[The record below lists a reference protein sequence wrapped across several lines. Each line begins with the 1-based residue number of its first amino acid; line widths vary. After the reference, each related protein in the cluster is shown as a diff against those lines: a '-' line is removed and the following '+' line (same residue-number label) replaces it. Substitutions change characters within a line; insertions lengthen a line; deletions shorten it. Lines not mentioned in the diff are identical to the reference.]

1 MRLSSNNIFTKIA
14 NFIKVPHSDILN
26 KGLYFEPVR
35 AILSGHQIAYKLTSG
50 NETVIFYKKSNLN
63 VFGKIE
69 DTHSDKSTRD
79 MKHFFLPLSNK
90 KDFIVYQ
97 KNYVLQYSYNIAF
110 RFVGIDYELYEVV
123 YKGTWE
129 RGISIRKFTNG
140 DIILDLDFSAYS
152 SVGIP
157 LYNNYIPIAFVTD
170 EYLKVLIYNLIDKQI
185 LEVAEYS
192 LDFLE
197 KEIFKYLNSIT
208 KYSSG
213 HKASTY
219 RIYEKETI
227 NKLLARYKT
236 AYRIKR
242 PNTSREANKE
252 GAYEICN
259 DFVICKSFLHVI
271 NEVLLGPKYK
281 TMKPIFVLTFSAT
294 EDMIECELSIP
305 KDVPIR
311 ALGLD
316 KTPKKHIIDTKRIR
330 VELPKHNNK
339 IPGILYHDKN
349 YAIVPSFFDTNKYF
363 IVASDGSIKYVINIK
378 NYDHFHIYIDDE
390 FIFFIY
396 KDEEEDGNIKRL
408 FYIILVYNT
417 VKNYW
422 VEYAESYGDICGFC
436 YIKKCKNL
444 ILFKGSPLSH
454 MEFDLKTFT
463 IIDLAEVDEDK
474 EINSGDFVQDYGYHI
489 DYYPS
494 KHEIKDYL
502 MSKYKDKCPKTDVND
517 IRIDFTVDQQRGI
530 IYMICST
537 EILSY
542 SNCTI
547 KFIGLEYDLCKESK
561 FRDLKIGHPII
572 MTNDMLKNNIPIF
585 ISNKSLKHKSMPKYI
600 SGYIS
605 KYFYDFMRNKSFSS
619 DVVFSSISS
628 DHGIL
633 IRDKHFN
640 RVSIALIEFKTL
652 GGVMHMFWDND
663 LVVLEKKDIKRV
675 AGVFIIDD
683 LKIVKLMYF
692 TKTI

>member
-1 MRLSSNNIFTKIA
+1 MRWSSKNISTKIA
-14 NFIKVPHSDILN
+14 NFIKVPHSDVLN
-26 KGLYFEPVR
+26 KGIDFEPVQ
-35 AILSGHQIAYKLTSG
+35 AIFSGSQVAYKLRSG
-50 NETVIFYKKSNLN
+50 NETIIFYKKSSLN
-63 VFGKIE
+63 AFGKIE
-69 DTHSDKSTRD
+69 DIPSDKSTRD
-79 MKHFFLPLSNK
+79 MKYFFLTLSNK
-90 KDFIVYQ
+90 EDFIVYQ
-97 KNYVLQYSYNIAF
+97 KQYALQYSYDVAF

-123 YKGTWE
+123 YKGMWE

-197 KEIFKYLNSIT
+197 EEIFKYLSHITRYESGYRSSI
-208 KYSSG
+208 
-213 HKASTY
+213 Y
-219 RIYEKETI
+219 RSYNKEAI
-227 NKLLARYKT
+227 KKLLARYKMS
-236 AYRIKR
+236 YRIKR
-242 PNTSREANKE
+242 PDVSRKTDKE
-252 GAYEICN
+252 DRYEICN

-271 NEVLLGPKYK
+271 NEALLGPKYRAL
-281 TMKPIFVLTFSAT
+281 KPIFVLTFSAAENT
-294 EDMIECELSIP
+294 IECELSIP

-330 VELPKHNNK
+330 VELPRYNNK

-390 FIFFIY
+390 FIFIIY
-396 KDEEEDGNIKRL
+396 KDSEEENRNIKRF

-422 VEYAESYGDICGFC
+422 VEYAESYGDIYGFC

-444 ILFKGSPLSH
+444 ILFKGRPLSH
-454 MEFDLKTFT
+454 MKFDLKQFT
-463 IIDLAEVDEDK
+463 IIDLAEVNKDN
-474 EINSGDFVQDYGYHI
+474 EINNGDFVYDYGDCIY
-489 DYYPS
+489 YYPS
-494 KHEIKDYL
+494 KHEIKDYIRN
-502 MSKYKDKCPKTDVND
+502 KYKNECTTIDAND
-517 IRIDFTVDQQRGI
+517 IRMDFTIDEKRGI
-530 IYMICST
+530 IYMICSI

-542 SNCTI
+542 ALCTI

-572 MTNDMLKNNIPIF
+572 MTNDMLKNNTLIF
-585 ISNKSLKHKSMPKYI
+585 ISNKSLKHKSMPKYL

-619 DVVFSSISS
+619 DLVFSSFSS
-628 DHGIL
+628 DQGIL

-652 GGVMHMFWDND
+652 RGVVHIFWDD
-663 LVVLEKKDIKRV
+663 DVVVLEKKDKKQV
-675 AGVFIIDD
+675 AGVFIIGD
-683 LKIVKLMYF
+683 LTMVVPFKFYS
-692 TKTI
+692 